1 MTLEECAPAHTAKPA
16 LYLQRYAR
24 HFEPIRSSV
33 TSLFEMGVYE
43 GGSMLMWRDYFEQ
56 AVIAGLDINTRSVP
70 DTTGRVRT
78 YQGKQQDL
86 ALLQRIGNECAP
98 DGFDVII
105 DDCSH
110 IGVLTKTS
118 FWPLFDHHLKPG
130 GIYVIEDWG
139 TGYWDAWPDG
149 RRFQQQS
156 DRNLQFWRRNWGRRI
171 FPSHQFGLPGFIKQL
186 VDECALG
193 DITRPGK
200 SETSYRSEHCG
211 ISRLDVYQGQV
222 FVVKALC

>member
-16 LYLQRYAR
+16 LYLERYAR
-24 HFEPIRSSV
+24 HFEPIRHTV
-33 TSLFEMGVYE
+33 TTLFEMGIYE

-56 AVIAGLDINTRSVP
+56 AIVAGLDINTRYLA
-70 DTTGRVRT
+70 DTTGRIRK

-86 ALLQRIGNECAP
+86 ALLNRIGAECAP

-110 IGVLTKTS
+110 IGVLTKSS

-139 TGYWDAWPDG
+139 TGYWDTWPDG
-149 RRFQQQS
+149 RRFKRRS
-156 DRNLQFWRRNWGRRI
+156 DRNLQFWRGKWGCRI

-193 DITRPGK
+193 DITRPEK
-200 SETSYRSEHCG
+200 SATTYRSKHCG
-211 ISRLDVYQGQV
+211 ISRLDIYQGQV